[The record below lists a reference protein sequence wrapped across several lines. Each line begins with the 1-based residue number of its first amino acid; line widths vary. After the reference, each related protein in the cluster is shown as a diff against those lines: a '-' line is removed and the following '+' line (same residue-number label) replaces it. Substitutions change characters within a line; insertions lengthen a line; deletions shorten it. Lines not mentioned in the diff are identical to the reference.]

1 VSARVSIVACQRRLL
16 LLWVIMGA
24 VALVL
29 ILIQTSPRGTYHDS
43 ASDIWE
49 WFLPTVVPTL
59 SLMLG
64 TLVAEAK
71 APSAGATVDS
81 FYFRMAA
88 WLSAAYL
95 ALVILFLVM
104 YAQSAT
110 PVADLKSTGKLVT
123 SLYGVVGITL
133 GVFFASRKEA

>member
-1 VSARVSIVACQRRLL
+1 MSARMSIVACQRRLL
-16 LLWVIMGA
+16 LLWVILGGA
-24 VALVL
+24 ALVV
-29 ILIQTSPRGTYHDS
+29 ILVQTSPRGTYREN

-64 TLVAEAK
+64 TLVAEAR
-71 APSAGATVDS
+71 APSGSATVDA
-81 FYFRMAA
+81 FYYRMAS

-95 ALVILFLVM
+95 ALVIVFLLM
-104 YAQSAT
+104 YAQSST

-123 SLYGVVGITL
+123 SLYGIVGIAL
-133 GVFFASRKEA
+133 GVFFASKKEG